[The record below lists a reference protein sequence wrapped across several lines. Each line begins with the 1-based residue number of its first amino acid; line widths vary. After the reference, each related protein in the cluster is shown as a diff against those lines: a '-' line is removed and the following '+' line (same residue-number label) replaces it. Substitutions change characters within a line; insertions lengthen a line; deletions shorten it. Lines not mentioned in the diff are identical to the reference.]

1 MLDKSKNWLEGDLQ
15 SLITNKIPENL
26 SLEYKS
32 SDALNLLEERHKKEF
47 IKDVSAFAN
56 SEGGI
61 LIYGIA
67 EENHLPHLLD
77 TGIDPNIITKERVEQ
92 ILLSGISPKISRLHI
107 NPVKLTNSGNV
118 AYVITVSQSDTAHQA
133 SDHRYYKRYNFLS
146 APMEDYEIRDVMN
159 RVKYPKI
166 IPNFKSTRSS
176 ESTAN
181 EHIYSLA
188 VTLKNE
194 GSICAHQIKFEIIF
208 PSKLILQNTTIFTV
222 SNLDK
227 SREILFDAKILTLI
241 KKEIPIFPKDEA
253 KHAVL
258 SFKVDEKLYE
268 FITTTSPV
276 LIWNLYA
283 DDAPPSRGEI
293 LIETLIG
300 Y

>member
-15 SLITNKIPENL
+15 SLIANKIPENL

-47 IKDVSAFAN
+47 TKDVSAFAN

-61 LIYGIA
+61 LIYGIV
-67 EENHLPHLLD
+67 EENHLPNLLD
-77 TGIDPNIITKERVEQ
+77 AGIDPNIITKERIEQ
-92 ILLSGISPKISRLHI
+92 ILHSGIKPKISRLHI
-107 NPVKLTNSGNV
+107 NPVQLSNSRNI
-118 AYVITVSQSDTAHQA
+118 AYVITIPQSDTAHQA
-133 SDHRYYKRYNFLS
+133 SDHRYYRRYNFLS

-159 RVKYPKI
+159 RVKCPKI
-166 IPNFKSTRSS
+166 IPNFKSTRST
-176 ESTAN
+176 ESTSN
-181 EHIYSLA
+181 QYIYSLV

-194 GSICAHQIKFEIIF
+194 GAIRAHQIKFEIIF
-208 PSKLILQNTTIFTV
+208 PSKLIIQNATIFTL
-222 SNLDK
+222 NDLEK
-227 SREILFDAKILTLI
+227 SRKIPFDAKILTLI
-241 KKEIPIFPKDEA
+241 KKEIPIFPQDEV

-258 SFKVDEKLYE
+258 SFGVDEKLHE
-268 FITTTSPV
+268 FITTNSPV

-293 LIETLIG
+293 LIESLID